1 MYRLLF
7 FDPRMLIIW
16 KISCAV
22 SQMIYYGQITKCRA
36 FCIEKWKILPSFW
49 DCSAAMELLLMW
61 RSIKPD
67 IDVPHQ
73 IYLKL
78 KLNSIKMYCFLL
90 KFWIGENYDD
100 GYFLHLTDMFIKG
113 VYHVRWHAIPV
124 FSSGSLTVSWL
135 EPSSQEHRTST
146 IIPI

>member
-73 IYLKL
+73 IYLKP

-100 GYFLHLTDMFIKG
+100 GYFLHLTDMWDG
-113 VYHVRWHAIPV
+113 MQSQCSVVALWQSVDLNLLVRSTEHPQLSL
-124 FSSGSLTVSWL
+124 FRSGCGG
-135 EPSSQEHRTST
+135 
-146 IIPI
+146 